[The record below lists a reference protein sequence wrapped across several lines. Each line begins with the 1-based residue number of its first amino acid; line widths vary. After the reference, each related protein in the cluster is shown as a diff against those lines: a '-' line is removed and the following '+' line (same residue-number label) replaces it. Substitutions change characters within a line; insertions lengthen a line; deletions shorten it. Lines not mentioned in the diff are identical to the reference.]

1 MYKRICR
8 VNIYLFLSPNQSSGK
23 FNSQN
28 LVANWCYGAGSQESK
43 YKLLTQLSKVLTQLH
58 MNPLTN
64 HGATIE
70 SVVQSQLRMS
80 WQK

>member
-1 MYKRICR
+1 MYFSAFKSE
-8 VNIYLFLSPNQSSGK
+8 YLPVCSAMQSSAK
-23 FNSQN
+23 FNAQN
-28 LVANWCYGAGSQESK
+28 LVANWCYGAVSQE

-80 WQK
+80 QE